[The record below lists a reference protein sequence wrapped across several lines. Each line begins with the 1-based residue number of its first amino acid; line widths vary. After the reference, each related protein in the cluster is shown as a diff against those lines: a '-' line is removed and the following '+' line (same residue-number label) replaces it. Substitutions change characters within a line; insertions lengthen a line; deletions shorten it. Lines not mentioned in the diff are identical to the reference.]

1 MNESIKG
8 RVRTYVVR
16 LDEQMN
22 GGIPHGHVVL
32 ISGNPGTYKS
42 SFAYNVLYHNAK
54 EQNKRGLYISFQQSR
69 ESLEDQF
76 TSLNIPYEDVE
87 ERITI
92 VDVGYLRQTT
102 KPHPEDWID
111 VFKRYVDNIR
121 ATSHYDLLVVDS
133 LTTLE
138 IISQVDDKRETLFH
152 LFEWLRG
159 FKNLT
164 SLLIVERPFKE
175 EIMYEEEFLADGII
189 YLSKERVGRMDTQR
203 FLSIDKM
210 RATKHNTSYFT
221 LIFNEGRF
229 QVTRVLRE

>member
-1 MNESIKG
+1 MTKSGADRI
-8 RVRTYVVR
+8 RTYVVR
-16 LDEQMN
+16 LDEQMS
-22 GGIPHGHVVL
+22 GGIPKGHVVL

-54 EQNKRGLYISFQQSR
+54 EGDKKGLYISFQQGR
-69 ESLEDQF
+69 KSLQDQF
-76 TSLNIPYEDVE
+76 KSLNMPYKDVE
-87 ERITI
+87 DRITI
-92 VDVGYLRQTT
+92 VDVGYLRQTM
-102 KPHPEDWID
+102 KPHPQDWID

-121 ATSHYDLLVVDS
+121 ATSQYDLLVVDS

-138 IISQVDDKRETLFH
+138 IISQVDDKRETIFH

-159 FKNLT
+159 FQNLT

-189 YLSKERVGRMDTQR
+189 YLSKERVGRMETQR

-221 LIFNEGRF
+221 LLFSDGRF
-229 QVTRVLRE
+229 QVTRVIRG